1 MDPLAIATTQGST
14 ICWYAMVTSLSSACA
29 GCTTMVTNVA
39 STAAAAMTRCIGRA
53 NQRRE
58 SFDRLSCCMADLLA
72 GSVHGTQ
79 VLSDA
84 TGACPDRGNTVESS
98 IVN

>member
-39 STAAAAMTRCIGRA
+39 STVAAAMTRCIGRP
-53 NQRRE
+53 NHLER
-58 SFDRLSCCMADLLA
+58 FDRLSCCMADLLE